1 MVKKAQSKVKVKT
14 YKKYFIINGDDDD
27 DDDDDG
33 DDFFRGLVDQQKS
46 LIGTMVIVS

>member
-1 MVKKAQSKVKVKT
+1 MKKAQSKVKVKT
-14 YKKYFIINGDDDD
+14 YKKYFIINGDD

>member
-27 DDDDDG
+27 DDDG
-33 DDFFRGLVDQQKS
+33 DNFFRGLVDQQKS

>member
-14 YKKYFIINGDDDD
+14 YKKYFIINGDD

>member
-1 MVKKAQSKVKVKT
+1 MKKAQSKVKVKT
-14 YKKYFIINGDDDD
+14 YKKYFIINGDDD

>member
-14 YKKYFIINGDDDD
+14 YKKYFIINGDDD